1 MKDTLRNI
9 GGLRARRL
17 QRPVVSV
24 GSLSAGGAGKT
35 PMVIAL
41 ARLLDEHG
49 WTVDVLTRGYGRKG
63 RGIELVSGDDA
74 KRFGDEPVWIA
85 RRTGVP
91 VWVGKNR
98 FAAGKKAEKVET
110 VSRLEEVAAEREA
123 GSFDK
128 LRTGSSP
135 APQDDNLKARDSKF
149 KVHILDDGFQHRRL
163 ARKVDAV
170 LVTTADLDDYL
181 LPAGNLRER
190 PQALQRADVIVVRDR
205 EFKRIAPRIHH
216 IVHKSV
222 TLWQIR
228 RRLRFPAPLGVL
240 SAGLRPVA
248 FCAIARPE
256 AFAEMLLD
264 AGCGIVDTVAFPD
277 HHRFTAGDVEQL
289 LDVAKKRKAS
299 GFVTTEKDAVK
310 LPDVLRKWLE
320 TVGPVVVVELDV
332 EFVDAEAVM
341 NDLKER
347 LA

>member
-1 MKDTLRNI
+1 MKDALRNI
-9 GGLRARRL
+9 GGLRARSL

-41 ARLLDEHG
+41 AKLLDERG

-63 RGIELVSGDDA
+63 KGVELVSGDDA
-74 KRFGDEPVWIA
+74 QRFGDEPVLIA
-85 RRTGVP
+85 RATRVP

-98 FAAGKKAEKVET
+98 FAAGKMAEEGET
-110 VSRLEEVAAEREA
+110 VPRLKEIVAKKGEA
-123 GSFDK
+123 GSSAALRNDNPKIEDDK
-128 LRTGSSP
+128 P
-135 APQDDNLKARDSKF
+135 N
-149 KVHILDDGFQHRRL
+149 VHILDDGFQHRRL
-163 ARKVDAV
+163 ARKVDVV
-170 LVTTADLDDYL
+170 LVTTADLDDHL

-190 PQALQRADVIVVRDR
+190 QRALGRADVIVVRDR

-216 IVHKSV
+216 IVHKSL
-222 TLWQIR
+222 TIWQIR

-248 FCAIARPE
+248 FCAIARPSG
-256 AFAEMLLD
+256 FAEMLKD

-277 HHRFTAGDVEQL
+277 HHALTAHDVEQL

-310 LPDVLRKWLE
+310 LTDALWMRLE
-320 TVGPVVVVELDV
+320 SAGPVVVVGLEV
-332 EFVDAEAVM
+332 EFVDVDSVM
-341 NDLKER
+341 KDLGNR

>member
-1 MKDTLRNI
+1 MKGALRNI
-9 GGLRARRL
+9 GGLRARQL

-41 ARLLDEHG
+41 AKLLDERG
-49 WTVDVLTRGYGRKG
+49 WAVDILTRGYGRKG
-63 RGIELVSGDDA
+63 SGIEVVSSDDA
-74 KRFGDEPVWIA
+74 KRFGDEPVLIA

-98 FAAGKKAEKVET
+98 FAVGKKAEKVET
-110 VSRLEEVAAEREA
+110 EKQEA
-123 GSFDK
+123 GP
-128 LRTGSSP
+128 SP
-135 APQDDNLKARDSKF
+135 AAQDDISNGGQNDNP
-149 KVHILDDGFQHRRL
+149 KVHILDDGFQHRSL
-163 ARKVDAV
+163 ARKVDVA

-181 LPAGNLRER
+181 LPAGNLREW
-190 PQALQRADVIVVRDR
+190 PHALARADVIVVRDR

-216 IVHKSV
+216 IVHKNV
-222 TLWQIR
+222 TMWQIR

-256 AFAEMLLD
+256 GFAEMLLD

-277 HHRFTAGDVEQL
+277 HHALTAADVEQL

-310 LPDVLRKWLE
+310 LTDVLRKWLE

-341 NDLKER
+341 KDLGER